1 MPGISL
7 GTGYAHS
14 RHVPR
19 VRSTPMTERISEP
32 KVEDHRVRVGA
43 QRREKTRLR
52 LLESA
57 LAVFTEKGPDSAVID
72 DFIAAAGVSR
82 GTFYNHFKTTNE
94 LLLALA
100 TAMSDEVLQ
109 IVDPLV
115 LHLDDPVERFS
126 AGTRLY
132 MQMALRYPVWGSFIT
147 QVGTRIATRGQLID
161 IYLTRDLELAKS
173 KNRLKVESVRVAR
186 DIVLGAIFYG
196 IETMLTEPTRANH
209 PELIL
214 QSVLVGFGLTP
225 AEADRIAFMPLEIPG
240 AVEGPIF
247 SGLEAS
253 PKRSGSGARREL
265 GSEPV
270 PGHQTDR
277 VSSRPKR
284 KLAAKT

>member
-1 MPGISL
+1 MIGISL
-7 GTGYAHS
+7 SSPPSATAQ
-14 RHVPR
+14 
-19 VRSTPMTERISEP
+19 EADEA
-32 KVEDHRVRVGA
+32 VENHRVRVGA

-57 LAVFTEKGPDSAVID
+57 LTVFTEKGPDVAVID

-94 LLLALA
+94 LLFALA

-115 LHLDDPVERFS
+115 LHLHDPVERFA

-132 MQMALRYPVWGSFIT
+132 MQMALRYPLWGSFIT

-161 IYLTRDLELAKS
+161 IYLTRDLELAQS
-173 KNRLKVESVRVAR
+173 KKRLKVDSVRVAR

-209 PELIL
+209 AEHIL
-214 QSVLVGFGLTP
+214 RSVLIGFGLP
-225 AEADRIAFMPLEIPG
+225 PSEAERIAFMPLEMPG

-247 SGLEAS
+247 SSLKAAVPRARQRAGQDRTDARPPAS
-253 PKRSGSGARREL
+253 MAARRA
-265 GSEPV
+265 G
-270 PGHQTDR
+270 
-277 VSSRPKR
+277 
-284 KLAAKT
+284 

>member
-1 MPGISL
+1 MTGISL
-7 GTGYAHS
+7 GSSCAQSGQM
-14 RHVPR
+14 PR
-19 VRSTPMTERISEP
+19 VRSTPMTELKSES

-57 LAVFTEKGPDSAVID
+57 LAVFTEKGPDLAVID

-132 MQMALRYPVWGSFIT
+132 MQMAMRYPVWGSFIT
-147 QVGTRIATRGQLID
+147 QVGPRIATRGQLID

-173 KNRLKVESVRVAR
+173 RHRVTVHSVRVAR
-186 DIVLGAIFYG
+186 DIVLGAIIYG
-196 IETMLTEPTRANH
+196 IETMLTEPTLANH

-214 QSVLVGFGLTP
+214 RTVLVGFGLTI
-225 AEADRIAFMPLEIPG
+225 EESDRIAFMPLEIPG

-247 SGLEAS
+247 SGLKAS
-253 PKRSGSGARREL
+253 PKTA
-265 GSEPV
+265 
-270 PGHQTDR
+270 QA
-277 VSSRPKR
+277 
-284 KLAAKT
+284 AAKRQRKGGPSP

>member
-1 MPGISL
+1 MAKI
-7 GTGYAHS
+7 
-14 RHVPR
+14 
-19 VRSTPMTERISEP
+19 ESEE

-43 QRREKTRLR
+43 LRREKTRLR

-57 LAVFTEKGPDSAVID
+57 LDVFTDKGADAAVID

-100 TAMSDEVLQ
+100 TTMSDEVLR

-132 MQMALRYPVWGSFIT
+132 MQMAVRYPLWGSFIT

-161 IYLTRDLELAKS
+161 IYLTRDLELAKRR
-173 KNRLKVESVRVAR
+173 NRVRVDSVRVAR
-186 DIVLGAIFYG
+186 DIVLGSIFYG

-214 QSVLVGFGLTP
+214 QNLLVGFGLSQQ
-225 AEADRIAFMPLEIPG
+225 EADRIAFMPLEIPG
-240 AVEGPIF
+240 AVDGPIF
-247 SGLEAS
+247 SGLTAMIS
-253 PKRSGSGARREL
+253 KRSTPVKRERKAR
-265 GSEPV
+265 
-270 PGHQTDR
+270 
-277 VSSRPKR
+277 
-284 KLAAKT
+284 A